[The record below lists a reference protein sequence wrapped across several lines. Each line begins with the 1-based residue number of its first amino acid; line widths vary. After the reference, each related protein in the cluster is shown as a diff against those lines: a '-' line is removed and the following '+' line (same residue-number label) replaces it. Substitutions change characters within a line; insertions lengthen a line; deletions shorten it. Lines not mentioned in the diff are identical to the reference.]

1 MKVSKVISSGIWY
14 TLSNFLVKGIGF
26 LTTPIFTRYLT
37 KAEFGDFS
45 NFATWT
51 SIFAI
56 IVSLN
61 LESSLI
67 RARFEFED
75 DLDVYNLSMI
85 LLSTLSTTV
94 WYIIVSIFSDYF
106 QSMLSMG
113 KNYID
118 AMFIYLLF
126 YPVINIFQTSER
138 FKYKY
143 KWTVAI
149 SVILALSTSGISVIL
164 VLIMNNSLHG
174 RIIGYVVPYAII
186 GSVVYIYYLTRARK
200 ITIKYWKY
208 ALDIALPFIPHLLS
222 MLILGSMDRVMI
234 KQICGAEETALYSLA
249 YTCGTIISLL
259 VSSINNA
266 FSPWLG
272 EQLSKS
278 NYKKIRQVSSPYA
291 VIFSFIACGIVLLTP
306 EILFILGG
314 NSYMEAKWVIPPV
327 AAGCIMQFLYCMY
340 VNVEQYE
347 KKTRAMALASVAAA
361 LINLVLNY
369 IFINKYGYIAAAYT
383 TYIGYLFLLLMHMY
397 LVKRIGMK
405 NLYNNKIIVGV
416 VIVVSAFMIAVNF
429 LFYNNVL
436 RYLFGSIYFIA
447 IIFIVI
453 RYKNFTQTS
462 HTNKVC

>member
-1 MKVSKVISSGIWY
+1 
-14 TLSNFLVKGIGF
+14 
-26 LTTPIFTRYLT
+26 
-37 KAEFGDFS
+37 
-45 NFATWT
+45 
-51 SIFAI
+51 
-56 IVSLN
+56 
-61 LESSLI
+61 
-67 RARFEFED
+67 
-75 DLDVYNLSMI
+75 
-85 LLSTLSTTV
+85 
-94 WYIIVSIFSDYF
+94 
-106 QSMLSMG
+106 MLFRS
-113 KNYID
+113 
-118 AMFIYLLF
+118 
-126 YPVINIFQTSER
+126 
-138 FKYKY
+138 
-143 KWTVAI
+143 
-149 SVILALSTSGISVIL
+149 
-164 VLIMNNSLHG
+164 
-174 RIIGYVVPYAII
+174 
-186 GSVVYIYYLTRARK
+186 
-200 ITIKYWKY
+200 
-208 ALDIALPFIPHLLS
+208 
-222 MLILGSMDRVMI
+222 
-234 KQICGAEETALYSLA
+234 
-249 YTCGTIISLL
+249 
-259 VSSINNA
+259 NA